1 MDVKKLGVIVNPI
14 AGLGGRVGLKGTDGL
29 DVVRMARN
37 LGAEPESP
45 KRTVEALK
53 IVSGIKDRI
62 EVITYPH
69 EMGEEECRE
78 AGLRPTVIG
87 SIKKGK
93 TTSNDTKRA
102 AREMV
107 AARVSLLLFSGGD
120 GTARNIYD
128 SVGHKV
134 PVLGVPTGVKIHS
147 AVFAVTPR
155 SAGYVAVMSLE
166 GVLTKNRVA
175 EVMDIDEEAF
185 RHGQVIAKLYGTL
198 RVPEENRYIQSP
210 KSGGIHS
217 EKEALHGIAASVIES
232 MHDPECCFII
242 GSGTTTRPIMVQLGL
257 ENTLLGVDVVR
268 DKKLV
273 ANDVTERQL
282 LDLTKDQRAK
292 IVVTV
297 IGGQGHIFGRGNQQ
311 ISPRVIRQV
320 GRENIIVV
328 ATKEKL
334 ASLKGR
340 PLLVDTGDEELDEE
354 LSGYLKVTTGYQ
366 DYVMYRVGY
375 DPQPLQTGIGT

>member
-29 DVVRMARN
+29 KVLRMARN

-62 EVITYPH
+62 DVITYPH

-78 AGLRPTVIG
+78 ARLRPRVIG
-87 SIKKGK
+87 SIKKGE

-102 AREMV
+102 AQEMV
-107 AARVSLLLFSGGD
+107 AAGVSLLLFAGGD

-128 SVGHKV
+128 AVRHKV
-134 PVLGVPTGVKIHS
+134 PALGIPTGVKIHS

-155 SAGYVAVMSLE
+155 SAGHVAVMFLE
-166 GVLTKNRVA
+166 GLLTKNRVA

-217 EKEALHGIAASVIES
+217 EKEALQGIAASVIDA

-242 GSGTTTRPIMVQLGL
+242 GSGTTTRSIMVQLGL
-257 ENTLLGVDVVR
+257 ENTLLGVDVVCNKR
-268 DKKLV
+268 LV

-334 ASLKGR
+334 ALLKGR
-340 PLLVDTGDEELDEE
+340 PLLVDTGEEELDEE

-375 DPQPLQTGIGT
+375 EPQPLRTGSGA

>member
-29 DVVRMARN
+29 EVVRMARN

-69 EMGEEECRE
+69 AMGEEECRE
-78 AGLRPTVIG
+78 AGLRVRVIG
-87 SIKKGK
+87 SIKKGE
-93 TTSNDTKRA
+93 TTAKDTMRA

-107 AARVSLLLFSGGD
+107 AAGVSLLLFSGGD

-128 SVGHKV
+128 SVRHKV

-155 SAGYVAVMSLE
+155 SAGYVAVMFLE

-185 RHGQVIAKLYGTL
+185 RHGRVIAKLYGTL
-198 RVPEENRYIQSP
+198 RVPEENRYIQNP

-217 EKEALHGIAASVIES
+217 EQEALQGIAASVIDS
-232 MHDPECCFII
+232 MQDPECCFII
-242 GSGTTTRPIMVQLGL
+242 GSGTTTRLIMVQLGL

-268 DKKLV
+268 DKRLV
-273 ANDVTERQL
+273 ANDVTERQK
-282 LDLTKDQRAK
+282 TK
-292 IVVTV
+292 
-297 IGGQGHIFGRGNQQ
+297 G
-311 ISPRVIRQV
+311 PR
-320 GRENIIVV
+320 
-328 ATKEKL
+328 
-334 ASLKGR
+334 SL
-340 PLLVDTGDEELDEE
+340 
-354 LSGYLKVTTGYQ
+354 
-366 DYVMYRVGY
+366 
-375 DPQPLQTGIGT
+375 